1 MMSEAIHGNMEP
13 QDRALICFATASK
26 LEQHKRQLDPSETMN
41 HLASVCNLDTLMN
54 TNILLLTEDY
64 NEQLF
69 VPGDFRAIS
78 FRYESD

>member
-1 MMSEAIHGNMEP
+1 MMPEPIHGNVDP
-13 QDRALICFATASK
+13 HARAFIHFATVSK